1 LAIRQRAFSFSGGSN
16 MESFDANVTEL
27 PGKAAKPERPSLC
40 RFSQLSASRQA
51 LVRLC
56 QATNFGQ
63 IQHLEIRDG
72 DPVLSPPPLVL
83 IDVKLDA
90 DEAPRPES
98 DLPDFELSK
107 EVRRL
112 IGQLHELATGIIEH
126 IEVRAGIPRR
136 LVFRGPLTKVRHPLP
151 QTGPPDQP
159 ASEDLRS
166 TRGALGYER

>member
-1 LAIRQRAFSFSGGSN
+1 
-16 MESFDANVTEL
+16 MESFNSNLVEP
-27 PGKAAKPERPSLC
+27 PGKSAVKPARPGLC
-40 RFSQLSASRQA
+40 RFSQLSPSRQA

-56 QATNFGQ
+56 QATNYGQ
-63 IQHLEIRDG
+63 IQHLEIMDG

-90 DEAPRPES
+90 DELPRAEV
-98 DLPDFELSK
+98 DLPDFELCK

-112 IGQLHELATGIIEH
+112 IGQLHELTTGIIER

-136 LVFRGPLTKVRHPLP
+136 IVFRGSLTKVRSPLP

-159 ASEDLRS
+159 ASEEFRS
-166 TRGALGYER
+166 QTSGALGDER